1 MLFRSARLLCP
12 WDSPGKNTAVGCH
25 FLLQRIFPTQ
35 GSNPRLL
42 SLLHCRWTVYIT
54 SSGPPVPTHADTANS
69 SLHERSQRPDPTS
82 SVVSDTQPHPRHSP
96 YSLHLCS
103 HTSWFAFTSRFS
115 WFEWSEYEFQLLLGM
130 SYTTLGKYLKT
141 QCFYVFMCKVMATR
155 GSALSRNVL
164 KF

>member
-1 MLFRSARLLCP
+1 MGFSRQKYCSGLPFPPPEDLPNPGIKPTSTESSALRVDCLHHLLRASCP
-12 WDSPGKNTAVGCH
+12 NT
-25 FLLQRIFPTQ
+25 
-35 GSNPRLL
+35 
-42 SLLHCRWTVYIT
+42 CRH
-54 SSGPPVPTHADTANS
+54 SQQP
-69 SLHERSQRPDPTS
+69 LHERSQRPDPTS

>member
-1 MLFRSARLLCP
+1 M
-12 WDSPGKNTAVGCH
+12 GCH

-141 QCFYVFMCKVMATR
+141 QCFYFFMCKVMATR